1 MSAIAT
7 LLMLRIE
14 TYFGYVE
21 RGNKRIDVGHKFP
34 ESANMKHPLAMDLS
48 SSDSDASSEE
58 EDFIRVIDMTI
69 FLISSPP

>member
-1 MSAIAT
+1 M
-7 LLMLRIE
+7 
-14 TYFGYVE
+14 E
-21 RGNKRIDVGHKFP
+21 RGNRRLDVGYKFP
-34 ESANMKHPLAMDLS
+34 ESANMKHPLAMDQLS

>member
-1 MSAIAT
+1 MNLS
-7 LLMLRIE
+7 LSVE

-21 RGNKRIDVGHKFP
+21 RGNRRLDEGHKFP

-58 EDFIRVIDMTI
+58 EDFIRVKV
-69 FLISSPP
+69 FLTRSSEMNVAP